1 MQKISKCSKNFCKK
15 KLLIFSS
22 LLSELCRL
30 VNHETKEN
38 SGHPWANF
46 IVLRYWTFS
55 PAILLKWLTC
65 IRKEGLSNKG
75 ELHCCLNYIQKI
87 ACSVWI
93 LRLEKSGTS
102 LMALHFQEGRGH
114 GFDSWSGNSD
124 SICHTVQENRKTPNK
139 RFPSEQFQYVTD
151 LPMSISVSPRRS
163 LDVYHEDEKSKYT

>member
-1 MQKISKCSKNFCKK
+1 MQKRKISKCSRNFCKK

-22 LLSELCRL
+22 LLSELCGL
-30 VNHETKEN
+30 VNRETKEN

-65 IRKEGLSNKG
+65 IWKEGLSNKG

-102 LMALHFQEGRGH
+102 LMAQWLRLYTSKRAEGMGLIPGQE
-114 GFDSWSGNSD
+114 
-124 SICHTVQENRKTPNK
+124 IQILYVTQCRKTEK
-139 RFPSEQFQYVTD
+139 LQTKD
-151 LPMSISVSPRRS
+151 S
-163 LDVYHEDEKSKYT
+163 LQSNFNM